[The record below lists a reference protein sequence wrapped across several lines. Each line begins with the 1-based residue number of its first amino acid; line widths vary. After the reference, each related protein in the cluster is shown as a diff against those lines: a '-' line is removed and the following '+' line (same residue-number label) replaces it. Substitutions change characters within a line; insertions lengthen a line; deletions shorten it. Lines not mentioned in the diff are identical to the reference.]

1 MSERW
6 GKFTIARFANN
17 GNTNTGNFN
26 SKYCYPGTSD
36 VNAFTVSWPGEN
48 NYLVPPIYLIP
59 RVIAHIKRSSC
70 KGVLVLPYQPS
81 ADYRPLIA
89 KTNFTF
95 RY

>member
-17 GNTNTGNFN
+17 ENTNTGIFN
-26 SKYCYPGTSD
+26 SKHWYPGTSE
-36 VNAFTVSWPGEN
+36 VNAFTVSWSGEN

-59 RVIAHIKRSSC
+59 RVIAHIKQSNC

-81 ADYRPLIA
+81 ADYRSLIA